1 MSEEHAIRA
10 LIARYAGATARAM
23 ADRPLSA
30 ARPGAAPRSLRTC

>member
-10 LIARYAGATARAM
+10 LIARYAGAM